1 MLGRDNA
8 SLSKIL
14 RYQFSSDKEMYNE
27 LYKLMGGNKIPAT
40 NDVSIENLIRKR
52 IDIQKHGSFIPVYEN
67 DYKK

>member
-40 NDVSIENLIRKR
+40 NAGIGITKNKKLLLLPK
-52 IDIQKHGSFIPVYEN
+52 KHE
-67 DYKK
+67 